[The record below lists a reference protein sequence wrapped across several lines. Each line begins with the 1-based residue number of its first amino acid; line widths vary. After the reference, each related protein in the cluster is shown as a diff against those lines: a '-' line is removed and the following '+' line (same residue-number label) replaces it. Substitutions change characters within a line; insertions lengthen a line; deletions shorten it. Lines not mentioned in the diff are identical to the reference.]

1 MTIQAV
7 LLGAIGGVIEFVAD
21 SRPGV
26 HGDPASDA
34 GPGGG
39 EALCVAA
46 AGGRELAWD
55 GCVNVRDLG
64 GLGQVRPGSV
74 VRMEAPGRLT
84 EAGWAA
90 AWAYGS
96 ARSSTCAIPASA
108 CPTA

>member
-1 MTIQAV
+1 MIRHRT
-7 LLGAIGGVIEFVAD
+7 
-21 SRPGV
+21 
-26 HGDPASDA
+26 PAQE
-34 GPGGG
+34 GG

-84 EAGWAA
+84 EAAWAA
-90 AWAYGS
+90 AWAYGFAAMKEPGLLAADVRQS
-96 ARSSTCAIPASA
+96 FRQLR
-108 CPTA
+108 